1 MAKVIKSLVPKTDV
15 VLIGAGIMSAT
26 LGIILKELN
35 PEITIQIFEK
45 LDQPGLE
52 SSDAWNNAGTG
63 HAAFCELNY
72 TPQKADGTIDIS
84 KAIKICQDYEVSREF
99 WAYLVEKGYVGEPSS
114 FIRAVPH
121 MSFVWGKENCEYLK
135 KRHELLSRNVLFRG
149 MQYTEDRD
157 LVKQWAPLIM
167 QKRDAKAPVAATN
180 MTIGTDVNFGA
191 LTRQMIGKLASM
203 PGVTVHYNIEVLDID
218 PYKKGGWIVETKHA
232 NTGKEEDCLTKFVF
246 IGAGGAT
253 LHLLKDAEI
262 KERKGYGGFPV
273 SGLWLKCNNETLIA
287 QHNAK
292 VYGKASVGAPPMSV
306 PHVDTR
312 MIDGKKELL
321 FGPFAGFS
329 TKFLKTGS
337 RMDFAKSFRMD
348 NVLPMISAGLRNVP
362 LTRYLIEQVRLSH
375 EDRVEALK
383 EYVPSATL
391 ADWELKQA
399 GQRVQVIKKD
409 EGMKGKLEF
418 GTEAVVASDGS
429 VAALLGASPGASTAA
444 AIMFSILP
452 KCFKKESKSEAWQAK
467 LKEMSPSFSVDLAKD
482 EARVEATRRRTEKV
496 LGLGV

>member
-1 MAKVIKSLVPKTDV
+1 
-15 VLIGAGIMSAT
+15 MSAT

-35 PEITIQIFEK
+35 PETTIQIFEK

-63 HAAFCELNY
+63 HSAFCELNY
-72 TPQKADGTIDIS
+72 TPQKPDGSIDIS
-84 KAIKICQDYEVSREF
+84 KALKICQDYEVSREF
-99 WAYLVEKGYVGEPSS
+99 WSYLVEKGYVGDPAS

-121 MSFVWGKENCEYLK
+121 MSFVWGKDNIDYLK
-135 KRHELLSRNVLFRG
+135 KRHQLMTDNVLFEG
-149 MQYTEDRD
+149 MQYTDDRE
-157 LVKQWAPLIM
+157 LVKQWAPLIIH
-167 QKRDAKAPVAATN
+167 KRESKTPVAATN
-180 MTIGTDVNFGA
+180 MAIGTDVNFGS
-191 LTRQMIGKLASM
+191 LTRQMIAKLASM
-203 PGVTVHYNIEVLDID
+203 PGVTIHYNIEVEDID
-218 PYKKGGWIVETKHA
+218 PYKKGGWIVETK
-232 NTGKEEDCLTKFVF
+232 NTITGKEEDCLTKFVF

-273 SGLWLKCNNETLIA
+273 SGLWLKCNNQTLIA

-312 MIDGKKELL
+312 VIDGKKELL

-329 TKFLKTGS
+329 TKFLKSGS

-383 EYVPSATL
+383 EYVPSATKD
-391 ADWELKQA
+391 DWELKQA

-409 EGMKGKLEF
+409 EGVKGKLEF

-429 VAALLGASPGASTAA
+429 VAALLGASPGASTAV

-452 KCFKKESKSEAWQAK
+452 KCFQKESKSEAWQAK
-467 LKEMSPSFSVDLAKD
+467 LKEMAPSYGVALSKD
-482 EARVEATRRRTEKV
+482 GALVEATRKRTSKI
-496 LGLGV
+496 LGLRF